1 MLRHKEWTAHF
12 ILHILNCSTP
22 ELPSSRT
29 PHAVTAKP
37 AQKVSV
43 MGEIKTVLTMSLN
56 TLISGKHLCVC
67 LEVITDFLKRL
78 QRGNNTSLHCL
89 IASPQ
94 SCFHWHAH
102 APFYL
107 QSTHHFFHPLF
118 GKCSSFG
125 QCRVARFSCRLPMV
139 AVCCDME
146 SGVFTLSRH

>member
-1 MLRHKEWTAHF
+1 MD
-12 ILHILNCSTP
+12 CSLYFAYP
-22 ELPSSRT
+22 ELQHPRT
-29 PHAVTAKP
+29 SFFQDASCCHCKTGPKSECH
-37 AQKVSV
+37 
-43 MGEIKTVLTMSLN
+43 GEIKTILTMSLN